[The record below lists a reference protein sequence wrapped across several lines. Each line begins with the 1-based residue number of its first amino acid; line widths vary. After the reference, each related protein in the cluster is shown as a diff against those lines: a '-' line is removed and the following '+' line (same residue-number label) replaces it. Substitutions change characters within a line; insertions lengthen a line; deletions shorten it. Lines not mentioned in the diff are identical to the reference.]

1 MHGTRSVVGQA
12 LPPIQPDT
20 GFDLVNF
27 LVNAGAALLWSAV
40 AAIIFSLVIIV
51 AMRIFRSLTPGVDEL
66 EELKKG
72 NIAVALV
79 MFGFTIAVSAVVVA
93 VLLK

>member
-1 MHGTRSVVGQA
+1 MTGLLSVVGQA

-20 GFDLVNF
+20 GFDLVDF

-40 AAIIFSLVIIV
+40 AAMIFSLVIIV
-51 AMRIFRSLTPGVDEL
+51 AMRIFSALTPGVNEID
-66 EELKKG
+66 ELKKG
-72 NIAVALV
+72 NTAVALV
-79 MFGFTIAVSAVVVA
+79 MFGFTVSVSAVVVA

>member
-1 MHGTRSVVGQA
+1 
-12 LPPIQPDT
+12 
-20 GFDLVNF
+20 
-27 LVNAGAALLWSAV
+27 
-40 AAIIFSLVIIV
+40 
-51 AMRIFRSLTPGVDEL
+51 MRIFRSLTPGVDEL

-79 MFGFTIAVSAVVVA
+79 MFGFIIAVSAVVVA